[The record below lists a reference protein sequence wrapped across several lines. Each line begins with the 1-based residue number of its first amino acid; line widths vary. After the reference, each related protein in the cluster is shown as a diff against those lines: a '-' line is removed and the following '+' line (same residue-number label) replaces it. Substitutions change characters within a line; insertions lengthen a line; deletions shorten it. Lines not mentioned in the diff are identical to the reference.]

1 MPATT
6 EPLGATASSR
16 SVSRLRRS
24 KHDATT
30 PDNDSTP
37 SLASRTSSLGDD
49 SAAVRSSMDAALDK
63 VRERTRKSIDERRG
77 SEESASGAR
86 LSALLERGARKLKRK
101 EKNNNGASTLSVNHS
116 GESGELAFSDGGRS
130 EGSLLD
136 EDDGNSSLL
145 TDDGSE
151 NDGYVSTFS
160 YLLPSSHP
168 AIHPYRYTCNCS
180 VMSMQPVACTCQHRH
195 APSSAPALASRTRT
209 FRRRSRIVV
218 SRYDLPRSLHLA
230 NAPTCSCPRVLGGIS
245 LPVDVGFSTISF
257 LLLYHCHFFKSV
269 PTFVALVN
277 S

>member
-63 VRERTRKSIDERRG
+63 VRERTRKSVDERRG

-151 NDGYVSTFS
+151 NDGYVSTLS
-160 YLLPSSHP
+160 YLLPP
-168 AIHPYRYTCNCS
+168 YPLPTLPYIPTAIHAT
-180 VMSMQPVACTCQHRH
+180 A
-195 APSSAPALASRTRT
+195 
-209 FRRRSRIVV
+209 
-218 SRYDLPRSLHLA
+218 
-230 NAPTCSCPRVLGGIS
+230 VL
-245 LPVDVGFSTISF
+245 
-257 LLLYHCHFFKSV
+257 
-269 PTFVALVN
+269 
-277 S
+277 